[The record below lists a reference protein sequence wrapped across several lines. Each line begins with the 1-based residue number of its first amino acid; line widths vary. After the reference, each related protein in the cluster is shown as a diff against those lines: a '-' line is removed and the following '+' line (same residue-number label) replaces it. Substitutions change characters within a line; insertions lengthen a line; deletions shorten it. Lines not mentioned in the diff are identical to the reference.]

1 MRIGIIANLSG
12 GDTPSLD
19 TLIEQIATRARE
31 RFATV
36 WMAHIRGED
45 TLITLA
51 LAGRNAPDVELGT
64 AVIPIYT
71 RHPLLMAQQALTTQA
86 AVGGRLALG
95 LGLSHKPVVEDNWG
109 LSFER
114 PVEYM
119 QEYLAVLMPLLRGE
133 AVNFSGQHFKVNA
146 ELSVPG
152 SPPAPPVLLAALG
165 TRMLRLCGEQ
175 TDGTITWM
183 VGPRTLESH
192 IAPILHAAASEAGR
206 PARGLWSDCRC
217 ASPTTWMRR
226 VLERPETSPATAP
239 CPHIGRCWIAK
250 ASRGLTRW
258 PSSVP
263 RPPCASGW
271 RPSIRPAPP
280 TFTRPCSAQPTSG
293 RAHMACC
300 GRWHLMD
307 DSRRSNRPTPRTSAS
322 MEAELRRRV
331 RTELTQARVEA
342 NGELTDAALANAI
355 RAPSGRRWA
364 GISRARS
371 TRATP
376 R

>member
-51 LAGRNAPDVELGT
+51 LAGRSAPDVELGT

-95 LGLSHKPVVEDNWG
+95 LGLSHKPVVEDSWG

-165 TRMLRLCGEQ
+165 TRMLRLCGQQ

-183 VGPRTLESH
+183 VGPRTLGSH

-206 PARGLWSDCRC
+206 PSPRIVVGLPMCV
-217 ASPTTWMRR
+217 T
-226 VLERPETSPATAP
+226 
-239 CPHIGRCWIAK
+239 
-250 ASRGLTRW
+250 
-258 PSSVP
+258 
-263 RPPCASGW
+263 
-271 RPSIRPAPP
+271 
-280 TFTRPCSAQPTSG
+280 
-293 RAHMACC
+293 
-300 GRWHLMD
+300 D
-307 DSRRSNRPTPRTSAS
+307 D
-322 MEAELRRRV
+322 V
-331 RTELTQARVEA
+331 
-342 NGELTDAALANAI
+342 DAA
-355 RAPSGRRWA
+355 
-364 GISRARS
+364 RARAARNFARYGTLPS
-371 TRATP
+371 YRAMLDREGVDGPDEVAVIGSEDAVRERLAAFESAGATDFYPSVFGSSDERTRAYGLL
-376 R
+376 RSVASDGRLAAV